1 MSQARPAE
9 GSPPD
14 EGVSDRGVPDK
25 GAHEG
30 GVQSVHRA
38 LDVLEALSA
47 AGGTAGLSD
56 LAASCGLPVPTL
68 HRLASTLADRGYLRQ
83 APDRRYS
90 LGSRLVP
97 LGADAHAL
105 LGERA
110 LPVLRGLA
118 DLAGES
124 ANLAVLTAG
133 RAEYVAQ
140 APGRHTMRIFTEV
153 GNRVALHC
161 TGVGKALLAA
171 VPPAQA
177 AKLIAAAPLAART
190 AATITEPAALRTEVE
205 LIRERGYAL
214 DEGEMEVGV
223 RCVAVAIPGTPPM
236 AVSVSGPAARMTDD
250 LITDLV
256 SALTAAARQLS
267 HQFGTRPP
275 PLLPG
280 RSRKS
285 PRSHR
290 VACANGLD
298 RSGRKRKRTRDRR
311 AGGDARGAPARSG

>member
-1 MSQARPAE
+1 MTETRAVES
-9 GSPPD
+9 S
-14 EGVSDRGVPDK
+14 
-25 GAHEG
+25 

-38 LDVLEALSA
+38 LDVLEALAA
-47 AGGTAGLSD
+47 AGGTASLTD
-56 LAASCGLPVPTL
+56 LAAACGLPVPTL

-83 APDRRYS
+83 ALDRRYS

-97 LGADAHAL
+97 LGTDAHAL

-118 DLAGES
+118 ELTGES
-124 ANLAVLTAG
+124 ANLAVLTQG

-140 APGRHTMRIFTEV
+140 APGRHTMRTFTEV

-171 VPPAQA
+171 IAPAHA
-177 AKLIAAAPLAART
+177 ARLLGTAPLEART
-190 AATITEPAALRTEVE
+190 AATLTDPAAVRAELA

-223 RCVAVAIPGTPPM
+223 RCVAVGMPGAAPM

-250 LITDLV
+250 RITPV
-256 SALTAAARQLS
+256 VAALREAT
-267 HQFGTRPP
+267 TR
-275 PLLPG
+275 L
-280 RSRKS
+280 
-285 PRSHR
+285 
-290 VACANGLD
+290 
-298 RSGRKRKRTRDRR
+298 RDHL
-311 AGGDARGAPARSG
+311 A

>member
-1 MSQARPAE
+1 MTETRAVES
-9 GSPPD
+9 S
-14 EGVSDRGVPDK
+14 
-25 GAHEG
+25 

-38 LDVLEALSA
+38 LDVLEALAA
-47 AGGTAGLSD
+47 AGGTASLTD
-56 LAASCGLPVPTL
+56 LAAACGLPVPTL

-83 APDRRYS
+83 ALDRRYS

-97 LGADAHAL
+97 LGTDAHAL

-118 DLAGES
+118 ELTGES
-124 ANLAVLTAG
+124 ANLAVLTQG

-140 APGRHTMRIFTEV
+140 APGRHTMRTFTEV

-171 VPPAQA
+171 IAPAHA
-177 AKLIAAAPLAART
+177 ARLLGTAPLEART
-190 AATITEPAALRTEVE
+190 AATLTDPAAVRAELA

-223 RCVAVAIPGTPPM
+223 RCVAVGMPGAAPM

-250 LITDLV
+250 RITPV
-256 SALTAAARQLS
+256 VAALREATARL
-267 HQFGTRPP
+267 
-275 PLLPG
+275 
-280 RSRKS
+280 
-285 PRSHR
+285 
-290 VACANGLD
+290 
-298 RSGRKRKRTRDRR
+298 RDHL
-311 AGGDARGAPARSG
+311 A

>member
-1 MSQARPAE
+1 MSLTETRSA
-9 GSPPD
+9 
-14 EGVSDRGVPDK
+14 
-25 GAHEG
+25 EG

-38 LDVLEALSA
+38 LDVLEALAA
-47 AGGTAGLSD
+47 AGGTATLGE
-56 LAASCGLPVPTL
+56 LAAACGLPAPTL
-68 HRLASTLADRGYLRQ
+68 HRLAATLADRGYLRQ

-118 DLAGES
+118 ELAGES
-124 ANLAVLTAG
+124 ANLAVLAQG

-140 APGRHTMRIFTEV
+140 APGRHTMRTFTEV

-177 AKLIAAAPLAART
+177 GQLIGTAPLAAQT
-190 AATITEPAALRTEVE
+190 AGTITDPAALHAEIA
-205 LIRERGYAL
+205 LIRARGYAL

-223 RCVAVAIPGTPPM
+223 RCVAVGLPGAAPM

-250 LITDLV
+250 LIAPAV
-256 SALTAAARQLS
+256 SALRAAADQL
-267 HQFGTRPP
+267 REE
-275 PLLPG
+275 L
-280 RSRKS
+280 
-285 PRSHR
+285 
-290 VACANGLD
+290 A
-298 RSGRKRKRTRDRR
+298 
-311 AGGDARGAPARSG
+311 

>member
-1 MSQARPAE
+1 MSLTETRP
-9 GSPPD
+9 
-14 EGVSDRGVPDK
+14 V
-25 GAHEG
+25 EG

-38 LDVLEALSA
+38 LDVLEALAA
-47 AGGTAGLSD
+47 AGGTASLSD
-56 LAASCGLPVPTL
+56 LAAACGLPAPTL
-68 HRLASTLADRGYLRQ
+68 HRLAATLADRGYLRQ

-105 LGERA
+105 LGMRA

-118 DLAGES
+118 ELSGES
-124 ANLAVLTAG
+124 ANLAVLTQG

-171 VPPAQA
+171 VPPDQA
-177 AKLIAAAPLAART
+177 GRLIAAAPLAPRT
-190 AATITEPAALRTEVE
+190 AATLTDPAALGAEIE
-205 LIRERGYAL
+205 LIRARGYAL

-223 RCVAVAIPGTPPM
+223 RCVAVGMPGTTPM

-250 LITDLV
+250 LIATVV
-256 SALTAAARQLS
+256 SALRTAVTEL
-267 HQFGTRPP
+267 
-275 PLLPG
+275 
-280 RSRKS
+280 
-285 PRSHR
+285 
-290 VACANGLD
+290 
-298 RSGRKRKRTRDRR
+298 RDHL
-311 AGGDARGAPARSG
+311 A

>member
-1 MSQARPAE
+1 VTETRAVENS
-9 GSPPD
+9 
-14 EGVSDRGVPDK
+14 
-25 GAHEG
+25 

-38 LDVLEALSA
+38 LDVLEALAA
-47 AGGTAGLSD
+47 AGGTASLTD
-56 LAASCGLPVPTL
+56 LAAACGLPLPTL

-83 APDRRYS
+83 APNRRYS

-97 LGADAHAL
+97 LGTDAHAL

-118 DLAGES
+118 ELTGES
-124 ANLAVLTAG
+124 ANLAVLTQG

-140 APGRHTMRIFTEV
+140 APGRHTMRTFTEV

-171 VPPAQA
+171 IAPAHA
-177 AKLIAAAPLAART
+177 ARLLGTAPLEAPT
-190 AATITEPAALRTEVE
+190 AATLTDPAAVRAELA

-223 RCVAVAIPGTPPM
+223 RCVAVGMPGAAPM

-250 LITDLV
+250 RITPV
-256 SALTAAARQLS
+256 VAALREAT
-267 HQFGTRPP
+267 TR
-275 PLLPG
+275 L
-280 RSRKS
+280 
-285 PRSHR
+285 
-290 VACANGLD
+290 
-298 RSGRKRKRTRDRR
+298 RDHL
-311 AGGDARGAPARSG
+311 A

>member
-1 MSQARPAE
+1 VTETRAVENS
-9 GSPPD
+9 
-14 EGVSDRGVPDK
+14 
-25 GAHEG
+25 

-38 LDVLEALSA
+38 LDVLEALAA
-47 AGGTAGLSD
+47 AGGTASLTD
-56 LAASCGLPVPTL
+56 LAAACGLPLPTL

-83 APDRRYS
+83 APNRRYS

-97 LGADAHAL
+97 LGTDAHAL

-118 DLAGES
+118 ELTGES
-124 ANLAVLTAG
+124 ANLAVLTQG

-140 APGRHTMRIFTEV
+140 APGRHTMRTFTEV

-171 VPPAQA
+171 IAPAHA
-177 AKLIAAAPLAART
+177 ARLLGTAPLEAPT
-190 AATITEPAALRTEVE
+190 AATLTDPAAVRAELA

-223 RCVAVAIPGTPPM
+223 RCVAVGMPGAAPM

-250 LITDLV
+250 RITPV
-256 SALTAAARQLS
+256 VAALREAT
-267 HQFGTRPP
+267 TR
-275 PLLPG
+275 L
-280 RSRKS
+280 
-285 PRSHR
+285 
-290 VACANGLD
+290 
-298 RSGRKRKRTRDRR
+298 
-311 AGGDARGAPARSG
+311 RGHLT